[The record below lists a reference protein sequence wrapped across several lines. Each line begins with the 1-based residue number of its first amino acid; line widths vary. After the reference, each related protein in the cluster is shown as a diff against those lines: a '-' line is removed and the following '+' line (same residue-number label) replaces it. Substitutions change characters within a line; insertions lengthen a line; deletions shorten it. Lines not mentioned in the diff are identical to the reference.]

1 MLKKYSVDMGVAAE
15 YIDQTLQQL
24 EVSAPARLTKDNSS
38 TAKKTINAFIC
49 MRCTTMRQLL

>member
-1 MLKKYSVDMGVAAE
+1 MGVAAG